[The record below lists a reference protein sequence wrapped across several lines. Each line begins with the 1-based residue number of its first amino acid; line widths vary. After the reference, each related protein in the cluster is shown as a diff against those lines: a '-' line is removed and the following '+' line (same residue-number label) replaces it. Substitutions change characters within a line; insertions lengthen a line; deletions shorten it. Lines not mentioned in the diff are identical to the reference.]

1 MKHSINLRR
10 IISTVFMTIL
20 FLSAFQIV
28 RAQTL
33 NWNQFKTKAGEVL
46 KKIPA
51 DADVKSS
58 ALTAKSKADLLKIK
72 QKLQEIVNQ
81 GSVPSDANQ
90 KKYATE
96 INTFA
101 GKIKNGIIYKDDDT
115 QSQVPACESRY
126 NDCKKELSCD
136 DSGLICLC
144 CVPCSLELIGC
155 LGDLVREGKNNNKPK
170 VLKPN
175 TN

>member
-1 MKHSINLRR
+1 MKQSISLRK
-10 IISTVFMTIL
+10 IISTAFMTIF

-28 RAQTL
+28 SAQTL

-58 ALTAKSKADLLKIK
+58 ALSENSKADLLKIK
-72 QKLQEIVNQ
+72 QKLQEIVSQ

-101 GKIKNGIIYKDDDT
+101 GKIKNGIIYKDDAT
-115 QSQVPACESRY
+115 QSQVPVCESRY
-126 NDCKKELSCD
+126 NDCKKELGCD

-155 LGDLVREGKNNNKPK
+155 LGDLVRQGNNNKKPK
-170 VLKPN
+170 VVKPN
-175 TN
+175 IN